1 MTKKQMTYEQ
11 AMARLEELV
20 SGMERN
26 EWGID
31 QLSDALKDA
40 QELIQLCRD
49 KLYKAD
55 KQVKK
60 LLNEE

>member
-26 EWGID
+26 EWSID
-31 QLSDALKDA
+31 QLSDALKEA

>member
-11 AMARLEELV
+11 AMDRLEELV

-31 QLSDALKDA
+31 QLSDALKEA
-40 QELIQLCRD
+40 QELIRLCRD

>member
-1 MTKKQMTYEQ
+1 MTKKQMNYEQ

-31 QLSDALKDA
+31 QLSDALKEA

>member
-11 AMARLEELV
+11 AMTRLEELV

-31 QLSDALKDA
+31 QLSDALKEA

>member
-1 MTKKQMTYEQ
+1 MTKKQLTYEQ
-11 AMARLEELV
+11 ARARLEELV

-31 QLSDALKDA
+31 QLSDALKEA

>member
-11 AMARLEELV
+11 AMGRLEELV

-31 QLSDALKDA
+31 QLSDALKEA

>member
-31 QLSDALKDA
+31 QLSDALKEA

>member
-11 AMARLEELV
+11 AMDRLEELV

-31 QLSDALKDA
+31 QLSDALKEA

>member
-31 QLSDALKDA
+31 QLSDALKEA
-40 QELIQLCRD
+40 QGLIQLCRD
-49 KLYKAD
+49 KLYKAN

>member
-11 AMARLEELV
+11 AMVRLEELV

-31 QLSDALKDA
+31 QLSDALKEA

>member
-11 AMARLEELV
+11 AMARLEDLV

-31 QLSDALKDA
+31 QLSDALKEA

>member
-31 QLSDALKDA
+31 QLSDALKEA
-40 QELIQLCRD
+40 QELIRLCRD

>member
-31 QLSDALKDA
+31 QLSDALKEA
-40 QELIQLCRD
+40 QELIQLCRN

>member
-31 QLSDALKDA
+31 QLSDALKEA
-40 QELIQLCRD
+40 QELIQLCRA

>member
-1 MTKKQMTYEQ
+1 MTKKQMTNEQ
-11 AMARLEELV
+11 AMDRLEELV

-31 QLSDALKDA
+31 QLSDALKEA

-49 KLYKAD
+49 KLYKAE

>member
-20 SGMERN
+20 SGMECN

-31 QLSDALKDA
+31 QLSDALKEA

>member
-31 QLSDALKDA
+31 QLSDALKEA

-55 KQVKK
+55 KQLKK

>member
-1 MTKKQMTYEQ
+1 MTKKQMNYEQ

-31 QLSDALKDA
+31 QLSDALKEA
-40 QELIQLCRD
+40 QELIRLCRD

>member
-1 MTKKQMTYEQ
+1 
-11 AMARLEELV
+11 MARLEELV

-31 QLSDALKDA
+31 QLSDALKEA

>member
-11 AMARLEELV
+11 AMDRLEELV

-26 EWGID
+26 ECVID
-31 QLSDALKDA
+31 QLSDALKEA

>member
-31 QLSDALKDA
+31 QLSDALKEA

-49 KLYKAD
+49 KLYKAN

>member
-1 MTKKQMTYEQ
+1 MTKKQMNYEQ

-31 QLSDALKDA
+31 QLSDALKEA
-40 QELIQLCRD
+40 QELIRLCRD

-55 KQVKK
+55 KQVKT

>member
-11 AMARLEELV
+11 AMDRLEELV

-31 QLSDALKDA
+31 QLSDALKEA
-40 QELIQLCRD
+40 QELIRLCRD
-49 KLYKAD
+49 TLYKAD

>member
-26 EWGID
+26 EWGSD
-31 QLSDALKDA
+31 QHSDALKEA